1 MSDFFDDDE
10 EKKYW
15 FDPDTRTVQMKQIGA
30 SLVCLHHLLEETIR
44 EQSPNK
50 ALTDLLC
57 EYITNA
63 NNFKALMKELELY
76 PKLVNMQID
85 KEQYMLD
92 KTQVDLMKAQVQ
104 LIMFNDYDLYTKW
117 GFNLTIH

>member
-1 MSDFFDDDE
+1 MSDFFDDE
-10 EKKYW
+10 GEKKYW
-15 FDPDTRTVQMKQIGA
+15 FDPETRATQMKQIGA
-30 SLVCLHHLLEETIR
+30 SLVCLYHLLEETVSAP
-44 EQSPNK
+44 SPDK
-50 ALTDLLC
+50 ALVNLLC

-63 NNFKALMKELELY
+63 NNFKTLMKEVALY
-76 PKLVNMQID
+76 PKLVNMMAD

-92 KTQVDLMKAQVQ
+92 KTQVEIMKAQVQ